1 MKTLTLVIFTL
12 CLCISAIMA
21 RPEPDHSHESFSH
34 EHGFGNG
41 YGDFSGEDL
50 FDRRG
55 GKSVLCLYPGCNID
69 KYTLLGYGG
78 YRPGYYGNYGNRPY
92 YGGYGGGYS
101 PLG

>member
-1 MKTLTLVIFTL
+1 MQSSTLVILTL

-34 EHGFGNG
+34 EHFGGHGG

-55 GKSVLCLYPGCNID
+55 GKAVLCLKI
-69 KYTLLGYGG
+69 
-78 YRPGYYGNYGNRPY
+78 
-92 YGGYGGGYS
+92 
-101 PLG
+101 